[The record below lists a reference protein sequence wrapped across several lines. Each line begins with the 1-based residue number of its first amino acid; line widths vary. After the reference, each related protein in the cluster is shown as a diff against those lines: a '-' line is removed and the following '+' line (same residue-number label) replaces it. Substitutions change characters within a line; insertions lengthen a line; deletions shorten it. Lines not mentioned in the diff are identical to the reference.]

1 MSLKKQAVSGLLW
14 TFGQQFSVQIINFIV
29 QIILARIL
37 LPEDFGLIA
46 MLSVFIAVGVSL
58 TDSGLT
64 SSLIRTPNVDQGDYS
79 TVFFMNLIGSIAIYL
94 LLFITSPLI
103 ADFYNQP
110 ILIDII
116 RIYTLTFIIRAF
128 AQVQQTK
135 LTKEMNFKLQMM
147 IQIPSVLV
155 SGICGI
161 AMAYQGYGVWTLVWM
176 NLIQTGIVSIQLW
189 IRTKWVPSFIFD
201 WSKLKYHFNFGYKL
215 TLSGL
220 LSTVFNNIYN
230 LVIGKYFSPTVLGY
244 YNRADTLR
252 MFPIQNISTALNKVT
267 YPMFASIQDDN
278 VKLKTAY
285 KKLMTQVMY
294 WLAPL
299 IVLLVILAVPLF
311 RFVLTEK
318 WLPAVP
324 YFQLL
329 CVGGLLYPLHA
340 YNLNILNVKGRS
352 DLFLRLEIIKKIFIT
367 IGIVCVIPFGIY
379 GLLYFQV
386 FSSFISFYINT
397 YYSGRMINYT
407 IWEQMKDIS
416 PMLLLSISI
425 GFVIFSSLKYLYM
438 LNSLPD
444 PLFIVIVSLAFMVLY
459 LAFSYLLRIPALF
472 DFKKLIL
479 KR

>member
-1 MSLKKQAVSGLLW
+1 
-14 TFGQQFSVQIINFIV
+14 
-29 QIILARIL
+29 
-37 LPEDFGLIA
+37 
-46 MLSVFIAVGVSL
+46 
-58 TDSGLT
+58 
-64 SSLIRTPNVDQGDYS
+64 
-79 TVFFMNLIGSIAIYL
+79 
-94 LLFITSPLI
+94 
-103 ADFYNQP
+103 
-110 ILIDII
+110 
-116 RIYTLTFIIRAF
+116 
-128 AQVQQTK
+128 
-135 LTKEMNFKLQMM
+135 
-147 IQIPSVLV
+147 
-155 SGICGI
+155 
-161 AMAYQGYGVWTLVWM
+161 
-176 NLIQTGIVSIQLW
+176 
-189 IRTKWVPSFIFD
+189 
-201 WSKLKYHFNFGYKL
+201 
-215 TLSGL
+215 
-220 LSTVFNNIYN
+220 
-230 LVIGKYFSPTVLGY
+230 LGY

-459 LAFSYLLRIPALF
+459 LAFSYLLRILALF

>member
-161 AMAYQGYGVWTLVWM
+161 
-176 NLIQTGIVSIQLW
+176 
-189 IRTKWVPSFIFD
+189 
-201 WSKLKYHFNFGYKL
+201 
-215 TLSGL
+215 
-220 LSTVFNNIYN
+220 
-230 LVIGKYFSPTVLGY
+230 
-244 YNRADTLR
+244 
-252 MFPIQNISTALNKVT
+252 
-267 YPMFASIQDDN
+267 
-278 VKLKTAY
+278 
-285 KKLMTQVMY
+285 
-294 WLAPL
+294 
-299 IVLLVILAVPLF
+299 
-311 RFVLTEK
+311 
-318 WLPAVP
+318 
-324 YFQLL
+324 
-329 CVGGLLYPLHA
+329 
-340 YNLNILNVKGRS
+340 
-352 DLFLRLEIIKKIFIT
+352 
-367 IGIVCVIPFGIY
+367 
-379 GLLYFQV
+379 
-386 FSSFISFYINT
+386 
-397 YYSGRMINYT
+397 
-407 IWEQMKDIS
+407 
-416 PMLLLSISI
+416 
-425 GFVIFSSLKYLYM
+425 
-438 LNSLPD
+438 
-444 PLFIVIVSLAFMVLY
+444 
-459 LAFSYLLRIPALF
+459 
-472 DFKKLIL
+472 
-479 KR
+479 